1 MPTQM
6 SGLTSTPATGG
17 TSARVG
23 LRIGSVGHAAM
34 FHGSSFKLYF
44 GNHESTTRIRKSTV
58 PTESAGPSAA
68 FVGPTQPGAAASACA
83 RAARGQIGK
92 GGGVRPRRGAAA
104 RSAAR
109 RTGSVAAKSVSA
121 PSSAADAAGCDST
134 GTGDAAVIVGRCDGG
149 AGVGTR
155 SAAALASSAAA
166 RRYLPGVVA
175 ISSMRR
181 STTPRTSC
189 PLSSLSRRAP
199 RNFPHAQR

>member
-83 RAARGQIGK
+83 RVARGQIGT
-92 GGGVRPRRGAAA
+92 GRRRA
-104 RSAAR
+104 
-109 RTGSVAAKSVSA
+109 
-121 PSSAADAAGCDST
+121 
-134 GTGDAAVIVGRCDGG
+134 
-149 AGVGTR
+149 
-155 SAAALASSAAA
+155 AAA
-166 RRYLPGVVA
+166 RRSGAQRGAAHRLRSRKERERTEQRRRRRRVRLDGNR
-175 ISSMRR
+175 RR
-181 STTPRTSC
+181 SSDRG
-189 PLSSLSRRAP
+189 PL
-199 RNFPHAQR
+199 